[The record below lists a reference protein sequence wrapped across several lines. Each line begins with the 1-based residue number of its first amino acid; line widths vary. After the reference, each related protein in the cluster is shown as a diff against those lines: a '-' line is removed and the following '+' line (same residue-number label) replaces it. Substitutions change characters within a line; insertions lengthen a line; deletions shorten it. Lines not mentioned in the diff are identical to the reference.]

1 MFFWRDDWLFKS
13 HKRLLEYPKSPI
25 KCHRFQ
31 ELHFVPARPNY
42 FSISSFH
49 PQLHSVYQ
57 ERGSFT
63 RGNVVKRS
71 KSSTKQNICRLM
83 ADITMSRLA
92 VNTTRLPS
100 FFPGPKILY
109 TKSSSA
115 GEIFIRRTTR
125 KTCRKEGRILIW
137 GISYLIFAYNASWND
152 KSIFQ
157 STNQPIYPPKH
168 LITQFWH
175 KYHHENYHKKKG
187 YGA

>member
-1 MFFWRDDWLFKS
+1 LVSEISSFNLCFSDVIIVSILTFEQCKS
-13 HKRLLEYPKSPI
+13 QKRFIEYQNVPI

-31 ELHFVPARPNY
+31 ELNFVHPRPIY
-42 FSISSFH
+42 FSISSFD
-49 PQLHSVYQ
+49 PQVHSVYQ

-125 KTCRKEGRILIW
+125 KTCRKGSKYFNLRYFLLNI
-137 GISYLIFAYNASWND
+137 YL
-152 KSIFQ
+152 KSF
-157 STNQPIYPPKH
+157 
-168 LITQFWH
+168 L
-175 KYHHENYHKKKG
+175 E
-187 YGA
+187 

>member
-1 MFFWRDDWLFKS
+1 MVKI
-13 HKRLLEYPKSPI
+13 PKSAIIRQISRTLFAPP
-25 KCHRFQ
+25 RS
-31 ELHFVPARPNY
+31 NY
-42 FSISSFH
+42 L
-49 PQLHSVYQ
+49 QLQLLSVSPK
-57 ERGSFT
+57 RGRFT

-125 KTCRKEGRILIW
+125 KTCR
-137 GISYLIFAYNASWND
+137 
-152 KSIFQ
+152 
-157 STNQPIYPPKH
+157 
-168 LITQFWH
+168 
-175 KYHHENYHKKKG
+175 
-187 YGA
+187 